1 MKNFQ
6 SCGPPPY
13 RLPLPLFNLTSVGGV
28 PLQNEQKK
36 LSTVKNSID
45 LEKILSFEYLDI
57 NGNLSSRNLEPY
69 SLILKVN
76 QWYVYGFCQLRK
88 DFRLFKLGRMFKL
101 TVLESELFSNVEVK
115 EYQYQPYTNRDF
127 VTLTLKFT
135 QHALNQL
142 ENYFEFEGMVF
153 EEDGWIYI
161 TETFPEDGWI
171 YRLLL
176 SLGDHVEV
184 LKPQHI
190 RNKLKDMAKRIFEIY

>member
-1 MKNFQ
+1 
-6 SCGPPPY
+6 
-13 RLPLPLFNLTSVGGV
+13 
-28 PLQNEQKK
+28 
-36 LSTVKNSID
+36 
-45 LEKILSFEYLDI
+45 
-57 NGNLSSRNLEPY
+57 
-69 SLILKVN
+69 
-76 QWYVYGFCQLRK
+76 
-88 DFRLFKLGRMFKL
+88 MFKL